1 MKQLAI
7 SLGLY
12 TEDTPMATVPFERQA
27 LTYSALSTFQTCRR
41 RYRYRY
47 EDHLVPIAKAHALAF
62 GSIAHEWLETWH
74 RDRSLDVAQAI
85 IDHAYLNRHAE
96 SGEKRDWHY
105 QTAMLRAYAQQ
116 FIDDAFT
123 VVELEKEFVGRL
135 ENPPTGYPSR
145 RFFMRGKIDGIVQRG
160 GETLLL
166 EHKTAG
172 TLTGD
177 YVERLGMDLQI
188 LLYAHYARTALDQPV
203 TGILYNVLVKPR
215 LAQAEGETEEQYQAR
230 CAELIAA
237 SKTGKTSAKRRMPES
252 DEAFQA
258 RLAAWF
264 EAEPRFTRIELLL
277 DADTLTNVR
286 QQIWDIAQEIL
297 ATRRDGRWH
306 QNGRACFGFGTC
318 PYWPI
323 CASKANPLVIENQ
336 FKVEPPHA
344 ELSSDD
350 DATTF

>member
-1 MKQLAI
+1 M
-7 SLGLY
+7 
-12 TEDTPMATVPFERQA
+12 TTTPPLRQA

-41 RYRYRY
+41 RYRHRY
-47 EDHLVPIAKAHALAF
+47 EDHLVPVAKAHALAF
-62 GSIAHEWLETWH
+62 GSVTHQWLEVWH
-74 RDRSLDVAQAI
+74 RDRTLEAAQAI
-85 IDHAYLNRHAE
+85 IDHAYVNRRAE
-96 SGEKRDWHY
+96 PGELRDWHY

-116 FIDDAFT
+116 FAGDTFT
-123 VVELEKEFVGRL
+123 VIALEKEFSGRL
-135 ENPPTGYPSR
+135 ENPATGHRSR
-145 RFFMRGKIDGIVQRG
+145 RFFVRGKVDGIVQRAD
-160 GETLLL
+160 EVLLL

-188 LLYAHYARTALDQPV
+188 QLYAHYARTTLDQPV

-237 SKTGKTSAKRRMPES
+237 SKTGKTSAKRKVPET
-252 DEAFQA
+252 DEEFQT

-264 EAEPRFTRIELLL
+264 TAEPRFTRIELLL
-277 DADTLTNVR
+277 DADTLANVR
-286 QQIWDIAQEIL
+286 QQIWDIGQEIL
-297 ATRRDGRWH
+297 VARREGRWH

-323 CASKANPLVIENQ
+323 CSSKGNPLVIENQ
-336 FKVEPPHA
+336 FRVEPPHE

-350 DATTF
+350 DPATTF